1 MVQFEPVTS
10 RVISTLTLVGVRPSM
25 DPQSSILNLQILLG
39 DIDNID
45 EDLSQEPDHQNNDG
59 DFRSLESDHQ
69 DDDGVL
75 SLEPS
80 QQNNFIENLLSR
92 GYFSRI
98 PLPPTTILVLKEGL
112 GGLPP
117 RIKQVYQG
125 ISRYIIVYQG
135 MSRQRWKKRQIRQ
148 IYLCYFFLAGANF
161 WHMHAARAI

>member
-1 MVQFEPVTS
+1 
-10 RVISTLTLVGVRPSM
+10 M

-125 ISRYIIVYQG
+125 ISRYIIYIPGGKAPQTPPPLYHDLSL
-135 MSRQRWKKRQIRQ
+135 MIFTK
-148 IYLCYFFLAGANF
+148 FPLAGEF
-161 WHMHAARAI
+161 WKCTIAGAPPPGR